1 MKRFLLKVF
10 VPSLLLILAIVV
22 IGEVLLHVFPHEKLY
37 KSRWMDNNAEEV
49 QVLVLGSSNTNRAIM
64 PSELGLGKGFS
75 CAGPSQ
81 DLHNDSWIL
90 HRYIER
96 MDSLRYV
103 VVDMN
108 YLTPFLN
115 IDYDD
120 SYAVLRKRYRIYWGN
135 RDYAVRWWEWPE
147 VSRFNW
153 LAWYKDFVAEK
164 DTIYTDGFMSRPSDK
179 YNEDDWRYYAWMT
192 ASDHT
197 MIDDSNASRIL
208 EANIDELRCMATTCR
223 ERGVKM
229 VMVTCPV
236 HEFFYS
242 QMDQR
247 QLELMHRVADSLCAE
262 YPNVSYMDFMTCPLF
277 TAEDMSNANHL
288 NRRGAARF
296 SQMVGDSIRRL

>member
-1 MKRFLLKVF
+1 MKKFLLKV
-10 VPSLLLILAIVV
+10 VLPSVLLIVAVVATGELLL
-22 IGEVLLHVFPHEKLY
+22 HTFPHEKLY
-37 KSRWMDNNAEEV
+37 KSRWMDRHAEEV
-49 QVLVLGSSNTNRAIM
+49 QVLVLGSSNTNRAII
-64 PSELGLGKGFS
+64 PTELGHGSGFS

-81 DLHNDSWIL
+81 DLQNDSWIL
-90 HRYIER
+90 HRYVER

-103 VVDMN
+103 IVDMN
-108 YLTPFLN
+108 YLTPLLS
-115 IDYDD
+115 IDYED
-120 SYAVLRKRYRIYWGN
+120 SYAALRNSFRIYWGN
-135 RDYAVRWWEWPE
+135 PSYTVKWWEWPE

-153 LAWYKDFVAEK
+153 LAWYKDFIAEK
-164 DTIYTDGFMSRPSDK
+164 DTIYVDGFMSRPNET

-192 ASDHT
+192 AKEHT
-197 MIDDSNASRIL
+197 VIDDSNAERIL
-208 EANIDELRCMATTCR
+208 KTNTDVLRRMAATCQ

-247 QLELMHRVADSLCAE
+247 QVELMHRVADSLCAE

-288 NRRGAARF
+288 NRRGALRF
-296 SQMVGDSIRRL
+296 SQMVGDSIRKL